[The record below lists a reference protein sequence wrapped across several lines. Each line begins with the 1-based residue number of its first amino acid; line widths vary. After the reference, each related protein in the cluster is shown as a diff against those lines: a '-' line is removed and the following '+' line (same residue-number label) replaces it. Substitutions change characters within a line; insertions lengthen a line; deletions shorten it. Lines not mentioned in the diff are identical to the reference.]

1 MSGRAPPGAEGARSI
16 CGAVFTSPP
25 AGCLGEVPRREPAP
39 AWAQNEKHRSAC
51 CGGHGIAYHGV
62 PGKRP
67 PLRSLGRDWRTPD
80 PCGISISMGPS
91 AREFTNS
98 LKSLAGAEVAPGW

>member
-1 MSGRAPPGAEGARSI
+1 MSGRAPPGEEGARGTYAGRSSPARRRAAS
-16 CGAVFTSPP
+16 GKSLAVS
-25 AGCLGEVPRREPAP
+25 RP
-39 AWAQNEKHRSAC
+39 AWAQNEKHRSKC

-67 PLRSLGRDWRTPD
+67 LLRSLGRDWRNPD

>member
-1 MSGRAPPGAEGARSI
+1 MSG
-16 CGAVFTSPP
+16 
-25 AGCLGEVPRREPAP
+25 P
-39 AWAQNEKHRSAC
+39 AWAQNEKHRSKC
-51 CGGHGIAYHGV
+51 CGGYGIAYHGV

-67 PLRSLGRDWRTPD
+67 LLRALGRDWRNPD

-98 LKSLAGAEVAPGW
+98 LKSLAGAEVAPGWRTWAVVQDVMEVSRSVAEIFSFPSWASMRKF